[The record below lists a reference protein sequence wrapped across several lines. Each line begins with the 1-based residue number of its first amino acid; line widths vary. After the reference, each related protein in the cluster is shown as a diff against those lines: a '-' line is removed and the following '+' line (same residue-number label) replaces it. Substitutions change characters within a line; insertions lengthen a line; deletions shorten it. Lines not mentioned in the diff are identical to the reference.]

1 MKNQPVLVL
10 LTKKPV
16 AGDVKTRLIPHVT
29 AKIAAAI
36 AWEMIVNTVETT
48 VKYWPGELRMLVSP
62 DADHLELFDLASRY
76 GFAIGP
82 QADGNLGQKMES
94 AVCDALRTAPAA
106 AIMGCDIPD
115 VSPGVLAFAY
125 DRLVEGH
132 NVIGPSS
139 DGGFYFAGL
148 KQCVPGMFEDIEWST
163 DRVIETVLH
172 RMAACKI
179 PIDVILPCLQDID
192 NWRDFEYLAQNQPRY
207 SKFLT

>member
-1 MKNQPVLVL
+1 MLY
-10 LTKKPV
+10 
-16 AGDVKTRLIPHVT
+16 APH
-29 AKIAAAI
+29 
-36 AWEMIVNTVETT
+36 
-48 VKYWPGELRMLVSP
+48 PP
-62 DADHLELFDLASRY
+62 
-76 GFAIGP
+76 
-82 QADGNLGQKMES
+82 
-94 AVCDALRTAPAA
+94 A

-115 VSPGVLAFAY
+115 VSPAVLRVAY

-148 KQCVPGMFEDIEWST
+148 KQCVPGMFENIEWST

-179 PIDVILPCLQDID
+179 PIDVMLPCLQDID

>member
-1 MKNQPVLVL
+1 
-10 LTKKPV
+10 
-16 AGDVKTRLIPHVT
+16 
-29 AKIAAAI
+29 
-36 AWEMIVNTVETT
+36 
-48 VKYWPGELRMLVSP
+48 
-62 DADHLELFDLASRY
+62 
-76 GFAIGP
+76 
-82 QADGNLGQKMES
+82 MES

-115 VSPGVLAFAY
+115 VSPAVLAFAY

-148 KQCVPGMFEDIEWST
+148 KQWVPGVFEDIEWST

-179 PIDVILPCLQDID
+179 PIDVMLPCLQDID
-192 NWRDFEYLAQNQPRY
+192 NWTDFEYLAQNQPRY
-207 SKFLT
+207 LKVSDLRLNLSHEA